1 MLYEKA
7 VRIPSVLGMHV
18 DVSGVAGWRDITQPG
33 TGISGW
39 TEVFLLSHSFS
50 PLNLGGKGTRGR
62 GYRGT

>member
-1 MLYEKA
+1 
-7 VRIPSVLGMHV
+7 MHV

-33 TGISGW
+33 TGVSGW